1 MPELAVIPLEHLDV
15 LSVRGPDARAFLQ
28 GQLSQDIGVLV
39 AGKPQMAGLHDP
51 QGRCLAVLRLFALEG
66 DQILAVLPRDLVATV
81 VAHLRRY
88 VLRSKVQLEAATSQW
103 FAYGLLG
110 PDAKAAAT
118 TRQHMT
124 LGDDGMRELIVAP
137 RLETLPEADR
147 MPESL
152 WHAQDIEDGAPQV
165 FAATSGQFTAQMLNL
180 DLVRAVSFSKGCYTG
195 QEIIAR
201 THYLGKVKRRM
212 RRFHSPHGAGL
223 LPGASVTL
231 EDGRQVLVV
240 NAARV
245 AGGETEFLAVAPA
258 PASSDASRLAT
269 ALADSTLVPATEL
282 PLPYALV
289 S

>member
-1 MPELAVIPLEHLDV
+1 MPDLAVIPLEHLDV

-28 GQLSQDIGVLV
+28 GQLSQDIGVL
-39 AGKPQMAGLHDP
+39 ASGKPQLAGLHDP

-66 DQILAVLPRDLVATV
+66 DQILAVLPRDLLSTV
-81 VAHLRRY
+81 TAHLRRY
-88 VLRSKVQLEAATSQW
+88 VLRSRVQLEAATTQW
-103 FAYGLLG
+103 FAYGVFG
-110 PDAKAAAT
+110 PDAEAAAT

-124 LGDDGMRELIVAP
+124 LGADGMRQLIVAP
-137 RLETLPEADR
+137 RLETLPEADHL
-147 MPESL
+147 PESV

-212 RRFHSPHGAGL
+212 RRFHSTQGAGL

-245 AGGETEFLAVAPA
+245 AGGDSEFLAIASAAPSEA
-258 PASSDASRLAT
+258 PPNLASPAGSGR
-269 ALADSTLVPATEL
+269 VPAAEL